1 MIDERNDFHPATR
14 NAFLL
19 LDKFATA
26 ATRIEAIKIEYSARE
41 ILWELES
48 SKKLSRVDVDKLG
61 IVFRMALEKRLH
73 ELAFL

>member
-1 MIDERNDFHPATR
+1 MIDERNDLHPATR

-19 LDKFATA
+19 LAKITTA
-26 ATRIEAIKIEYSARE
+26 ATRIEAIKLEYSAHE
-41 ILWELES
+41 ILWELETRQ
-48 SKKLSRVDVDKLG
+48 KLSRLDVDNLG